1 MIEFLLP
8 LLESYGGSAA
18 GLSGSQGLLNAL
30 GGGELFGKMAGSTM
44 DNGMQGPTQGSGLF
58 GALSGGGL
66 GALGSLVGAG
76 KKSKPS
82 SYLGAEAGSPSAG
95 YQFSQQRFRPTA
107 Y

>member
-1 MIEFLLP
+1 MEFLLP
-8 LLESYGGSAA
+8 LLESYGGSTA

-30 GGGELFGKMAGSTM
+30 GGGELFGKVAGSTM

-66 GALGSLVGAG
+66 GALSSLAGAG
-76 KKSKPS
+76 NKSKFNPYMSGDTGAPS
-82 SYLGAEAGSPSAG
+82 NG